1 MKARGRVLK
10 LASAPNTVNEWMGGW
25 VAMLSK
31 KEFQYWD
38 KFVCV
43 CVLCNQCTLALT
55 SRVHTSANAVL
66 MKPFITSS
74 LLNLHEP
81 LSLSRSLALSLT
93 RSLAHSLV
101 FSSVRM
107 CVRTRCSTSWLLCVW
122 MHHFYFGCSQH
133 ESGSGGDFSHFSQ
146 RVCCRIHAGLE
157 GLVLKCWALVL
168 L

>member
-1 MKARGRVLK
+1 
-10 LASAPNTVNEWMGGW
+10 MGGW

-107 CVRTRCSTSWLLCVW
+107 CVRTRCSTSWLLCVC
-122 MHHFYFGCSQH
+122 GCTIS
-133 ESGSGGDFSHFSQ
+133 
-146 RVCCRIHAGLE
+146 I
-157 GLVLKCWALVL
+157 LVVPSMKAALVEISPIFL
-168 L
+168 KGFVAAYTQA